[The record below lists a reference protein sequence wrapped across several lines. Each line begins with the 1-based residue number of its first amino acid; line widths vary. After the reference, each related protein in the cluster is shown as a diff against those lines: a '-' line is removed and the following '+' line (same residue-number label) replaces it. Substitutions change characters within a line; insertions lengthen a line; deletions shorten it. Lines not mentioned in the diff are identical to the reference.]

1 MKGRAT
7 ARSRLTTWLR
17 RRLDGASC
25 HRWPVTGDALGARQS
40 ARGMEGCSGGGRGM
54 QPRRALTWRRH
65 LCGGGARLQCS
76 GEGGRCGAFRLSL
89 VLLQNGGKR
98 SRGVRPGVTTWRR
111 EKTGGP
117 GVSGARSDG
126 HSDRSDSGG
135 RGRLPVT
142 WNRGRGGRG
151 WLACGL
157 ARGWGLVTTRGA
169 TVKSGARDGN

>member
-54 QPRRALTWRRH
+54 RPRRALTWRRH

-76 GEGGRCGAFRLSL
+76 GEGGRCGAFRLGL

-98 SRGVRPGVTTWRR
+98 SRGVRSGSDHMEEGENRGSGRERRAVGWPLRPVRQRRARTTASDVEHGKRGEGVAGMWASS
-111 EKTGGP
+111 GVGP
-117 GVSGARSDG
+117 N
-126 HSDRSDSGG
+126 HNG
-135 RGRLPVT
+135 RG
-142 WNRGRGGRG
+142 NGDK
-151 WLACGL
+151 
-157 ARGWGLVTTRGA
+157 WGTR
-169 TVKSGARDGN
+169 R